1 MKHPSYFIAPDR
13 LILVLLAA
21 MSLYVTGCATTVPAP
36 DTTRVQFEEHSKDRD
51 YSTKYVYSDTD
62 STAAMKNFRP
72 LPRGQ
77 RVFVRLYNMYLAP
90 SKINPC
96 SYLTIHK
103 DVYIQRSAKAAP
115 ALEEIREFYT
125 DGGTLIATKS
135 ESVGNQL
142 RTTGYYT
149 GDTSLPIPP
158 KAPPGKYRI
167 VSMLVMKSKNR
178 HNVTVLARTSASF
191 AIMSRR

>member
-1 MKHPSYFIAPDR
+1 MKHLSYFPAPDR
-13 LILVLLAA
+13 LIPVLLAA
-21 MSLYVTGCATTVPAP
+21 LSLFISGCATVPPPEIGCA
-36 DTTRVQFEEHSKDRD
+36 QFEINSKDGD
-51 YSTKYVYSDTD
+51 NSTKYVYSDPD
-62 STAAMKNFRP
+62 SETAEKNFKP

-77 RVFVRLYNMYLAP
+77 SVFVRLYSMYLAP

-103 DVYIQRSAKAAP
+103 DVYIQRSAKAGT

-125 DGGTLIATKS
+125 SGGTLIATKT
-135 ESVGNQL
+135 ESVGDQL

-167 VSMLVMKSKNR
+167 VSKLVVKGKNKR
-178 HNVTVLARTSASF
+178 NLAVLARTSAGF
-191 AIMSRR
+191 EIVPRK

>member
-1 MKHPSYFIAPDR
+1 MKHPPYFPAPDR
-13 LILVLLAA
+13 LIPVLFATL
-21 MSLYVTGCATTVPAP
+21 SLFISGCATVPVP
-36 DTTRVQFEEHSKDRD
+36 ENGCVQFEVNSKDGD
-51 YSTKYVYSDTD
+51 YGTKYVYSDLD
-62 STAAMKNFRP
+62 SEAAEKNFKP

-77 RVFVRLYNMYLAP
+77 NVFVRLYSMYLAP

-103 DVYIQRSAKAAP
+103 DVYLQRSAKAAT

-125 DGGTLIATKS
+125 SGGTLIATKA

-158 KAPPGKYRI
+158 NAPPGKYRI
-167 VSMLVMKSKNR
+167 VSKLVVKGKNKR
-178 HNVTVLARTSASF
+178 NLTVLARTSASF
-191 AIMSRR
+191 EIVPRK